1 MASEVIGSAVVE
13 VTADASGLSAGIAQA
28 TQAVKG
34 FEAAAAG
41 SGARAGAA
49 MSKANKDASITSA
62 QLTRE
67 QERLIASINNY
78 GSTLGKSRG
87 EVLEYRAS
95 QAGIADQ
102 VQAQIA
108 AIRAQEAALASSG
121 KALNRYGVSAG
132 QTAAA
137 LRQVPAQLSDIVVSL
152 QGGQAPLTVLLQQG
166 SQLKDSFGGVVPAA
180 KALGGALLGLV
191 NPYTVVAAAVA
202 TLGVAYAQ
210 GSKESTEYGKALIL
224 TGNYAGQTI
233 GQLQDTAAAL
243 TTLGGTQAKASQAL
257 AALASS
263 GKIGSGVL
271 RELAGSAVE
280 MERVLG
286 TSIENSVQQF
296 VKLADEPTKASAK
309 LNESLHY
316 LSQTTYERIR
326 ALEEQGQKEQAAAL
340 AQITLSNA
348 LKQRA
353 DEVKNNLGTIERAW
367 FDVRSAAA
375 RGWDAILGVG
385 RTATLQTQLDDVSKK
400 LADARQAASGN
411 SVMSSLYAP
420 QIDRLVAQ
428 QAALQET
435 QRIARRSAET
445 TAQRA
450 RDEQAAIDATDS
462 ISKWQEKAKGVD
474 AVTRELK
481 KYRAELEAV
490 RKVNPNSDRL
500 KPEAVRAGEEQIRK
514 DFAAPKSAAPRAFQD
529 DAATKYLQSLR
540 ETEASLQAQLGSTD
554 KLTASEK
561 ELAKFAQQI
570 ADIKEKRTLTAE
582 QKSLLASQDAI
593 TAQLQKNVAVEA
605 EVKAQQDKT
614 KELEKQVEA
623 QKRFTER
630 AAQIQDQIANSQQS
644 RREGYDRTLGAFGRS
659 DQERQRLEDQQQL
672 YRENERLQAQL
683 TKAMPKELP
692 GSDQYITEM
701 TKIKGALDQSLA
713 DHNDYY
719 AALQAAQGNWV
730 NGATRAL
737 GTYIEEVDNAS
748 RRTESLVSNTLDSF
762 DDALTSA
769 LMGESGGLKNI
780 GKQIQEQILK
790 GIVQQ
795 QITKPLA
802 QWLQRSLQDPESLI
816 GKGLGGLMSNK
827 GTGENWLSGLFG
839 VGTSGSS
846 GTGMERGASVANP
859 LYVRSADPVSG
870 FTSGSSSSSGGS
882 SWLDTAFRIGSSLYG
897 GFGNSTATA
906 MANASGTGL
915 DGLFNYTN
923 NFAGRANGGWVGARG
938 LAEVAENAP
947 ELITVGNKTMLATG
961 NQSAQVTP
969 LQRGG
974 GGFNYSPTFI
984 LDQPTSRKTQ
994 EQVSS
999 KALMGAQR
1007 ALARTS

>member
-1 MASEVIGSAVVE
+1 MAGDVIGSAVVE

-78 GSTLGKSRG
+78 STTLGKSRG

-95 QAGIADQ
+95 QAGIAGQ

-132 QTAAA
+132 QTAQA

-166 SQLKDSFGGVVPAA
+166 SQLKDSFGGITPAA
-180 KALGGALLGLV
+180 KALGGALLGLI
-191 NPYTVVAAAVA
+191 NPYTLAAAAAA
-202 TLGVAYAQ
+202 TLLVAYAK
-210 GSKESTEYGKALIL
+210 GSAEADNYTKALVL
-224 TGNYAGQTI
+224 TGNISGTTASQLAVMAQNIDATI
-233 GQLQDTAAAL
+233 GSQHEAAE
-243 TTLGGTQAKASQAL
+243 AL
-257 AALASS
+257 AALA
-263 GKIGSGVL
+263 GSGQV
-271 RELAGSAVE
+271 AGMNLEKFGETAV
-280 MERVLG
+280 RVNKYIG
-286 TSIENSVQQF
+286 TSVEDT
-296 VKLADEPTKASAK
+296 VKAFSELGKDPVRASER
-309 LNESLHY
+309 LNETMNYLTLAVYDQIKAAQENGREQEAANIAQNAYADALDARTKRLEGSLGVF
-316 LSQTTYERIR
+316 QR
-326 ALEEQGQKEQAAAL
+326 AWKAL
-340 AQITLSNA
+340 ASDA
-348 LKQRA
+348 KEA
-353 DEVKNNLGTIERAW
+353 WDE
-367 FDVRSAAA
+367 
-375 RGWDAILGVG
+375 ILGIG
-385 RTATLQTQLDDVSKK
+385 RPQTLGEG
-400 LADARQAASGN
+400 LADAQKRLAYVRANGGNAAPIEQEIAASN
-411 SVMSSLYAP
+411 RSL
-420 QIDRLVAQ
+420 LNQ
-428 QAALQET
+428 QSRAAEEA
-435 QRIARRSAET
+435 RIAQINKEQIEARKRTDALVKSTRDRASIRKEERDAYVRDAKLLNIAAE
-445 TAQRA
+445 
-450 RDEQAAIDATDS
+450 DQAKQLALIDAKYKDRATGGGGS
-462 ISKWQEKAKGVD
+462 SK
-474 AVTRELK
+474 
-481 KYRAELEAV
+481 
-490 RKVNPNSDRL
+490 
-500 KPEAVRAGEEQIRK
+500 
-514 DFAAPKSAAPRAFQD
+514 AFQD

-540 ETEASLQAQLGSTD
+540 ETEASLQAQIGVSD

-582 QKSLLASQDAI
+582 QKSLLASQEAI

-614 KELEKQVEA
+614 KELEKQAEA
-623 QKRFTER
+623 QKRFDER
-630 AAQIQDQIANSQQS
+630 YAQIQDQIANSQES
-644 RREGYDRTLGAFGRS
+644 RREGYGRTLGAFGRS
-659 DQERQRLEDQQQL
+659 DQERQRIEEQQAI
-672 YRENERLQAQL
+672 YRENERMQAQL
-683 TKAMPKELP
+683 TKATPKDQL
-692 GSDQYITEM
+692 GSDQYITRM
-701 TKIKGALDQSLA
+701 TAIKGALDQTLR
-713 DHNDYY
+713 DHDKFWTDFK
-719 AALQAAQGNWV
+719 AKQGNWV

-795 QITKPLA
+795 QITKPIA
-802 QWLQRSLQDPESLI
+802 QWLQGALQDPESLI

-870 FTSGSSSSSGGS
+870 FTSGSSSSSGGGS
-882 SWLDTAFRIGSSLYG
+882 SWLDTAFSIGSSLYG

-994 EQVSS
+994 EQVAG